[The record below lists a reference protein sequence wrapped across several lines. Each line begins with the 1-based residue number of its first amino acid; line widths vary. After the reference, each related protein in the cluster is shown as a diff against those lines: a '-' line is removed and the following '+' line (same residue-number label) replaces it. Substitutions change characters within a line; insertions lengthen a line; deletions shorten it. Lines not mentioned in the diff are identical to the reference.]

1 MLDGSQRGF
10 KSQDVRAYVNN
21 ELWKHHIDKANPKLA
36 RKLRKV
42 LNGLCDE
49 AHFIDECDLN
59 NRTLTRLVDA
69 GELDLVMDQ
78 RGMFLVKDFIGQMT
92 KRICSIHGYA
102 FKNSNERVRVPF
114 ARETETETETDN
126 TQQPN
131 KHVTSKKSSMNLL
144 RKLLKNIK
152 YSLGPDGTVV
162 RQYLYMGI
170 VLVCL
175 TGLPKNTPHQNHV
188 VRDLLFLLGLI
199 GAVIADLAICSVY
212 AVYRNVRHPERVPLT
227 VERIL
232 ELVLV
237 QLTQAGYDH
246 QADDVLALKHQ
257 LQKKNG
263 KYTAVMPR
271 SSEASLAL
279 LLPWLIVNFKSLG
292 ECGSDYITVEVALL
306 KNTGTVTYERIQGY
320 GAVLPSPTK
329 TCLTSTKSVTV

>member
-21 ELWKHHIDKANPKLA
+21 EMWKHHIDKANPKLA
-36 RKLRKV
+36 RELRKV
-42 LNGLCDE
+42 INGLCDE
-49 AHFIDECDLN
+49 AHFIDEDVLN
-59 NRTLTRLVDA
+59 NMTLTRLVDA
-69 GELDLVMDQ
+69 GELDPVMDQ
-78 RGMFLVKDFIGQMT
+78 RGIFLVKDYIGQMT

-114 ARETETETETDN
+114 TRETKADN
-126 TQQPN
+126 AQQPN
-131 KHVTSKKSSMNLL
+131 THVTRKKSGMNIMH
-144 RKLLKNIK
+144 KLLKHIK

-162 RQYLYMGI
+162 RQYLYMVI

-175 TGLPKNTPHQNHV
+175 TGLPKNTPQQNHV

-199 GAVIADLAICSVY
+199 FAVIADLAVCSVY

-271 SSEASLAL
+271 SSETSLAL
-279 LLPWLIVNFKSLG
+279 LCPWLIVNFKPLV
-292 ECGSDYITVEVALL
+292 EVGSDYITVEVALL